1 MHYPVARERHL
12 NKTAEILAAPVVNQP
27 GGVCSVVLQVNC
39 EKVAHSFYFLVC
51 PLFALVTRSSSLAR
65 QAEAFFFE
73 RNQDIAAVN
82 ILTGEDF
89 KSSARSAKES
99 SIINNRFFI
108 SNEID

>member
-1 MHYPVARERHL
+1 MRRL
-12 NKTAEILAAPVVNQP
+12 
-27 GGVCSVVLQVNC
+27 VLQVNC
-39 EKVAHSFYFLVC
+39 EKVVHSFYFLIC